1 MPRGDRGLKS
11 GGDERG
17 VGHWG
22 QEGKEMLRRFHVVL
36 EPERDGGYS
45 VFVPALPGCASQGET
60 EQEAMANIQEAI
72 ALYLEGL
79 VADRQPIPA
88 DDVLWREVEVAA

>member
-1 MPRGDRGLKS
+1 
-11 GGDERG
+11 
-17 VGHWG
+17 
-22 QEGKEMLRRFHVVL
+22 MLRRFHVVL